1 MPGLL
6 LTLGA
11 CATPRPAPPPE
22 VQAAPAPD
30 QIDGRYRGIA
40 RLTRAE
46 GRGCPRSGN
55 RVVSVE
61 GAALTVPYR
70 GASATTSVAAS
81 VSADGAIHGS
91 DGRGTVEGR
100 ISGRHMDL
108 TVSSG
113 FCEVRYAL
121 ERM

>member
-1 MPGLL
+1 M
-6 LTLGA
+6 T
-11 CATPRPAPPPE
+11 
-22 VQAAPAPD
+22 V
-30 QIDGRYRGIA
+30 
-40 RLTRAE
+40 E
-46 GRGCPRSGN
+46 GRRC
-55 RVVSVE
+55 
-61 GAALTVPYR
+61 TVPYR
-70 GASATTSVAAS
+70 GASATYLGRGVRR
-81 VSADGAIHGS
+81 ADGAIHGS